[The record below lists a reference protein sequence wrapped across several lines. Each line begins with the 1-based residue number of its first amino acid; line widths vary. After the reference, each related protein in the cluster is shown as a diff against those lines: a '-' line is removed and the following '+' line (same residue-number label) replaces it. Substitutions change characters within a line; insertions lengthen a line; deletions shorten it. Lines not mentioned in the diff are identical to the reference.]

1 MDDKQQY
8 PQKTS
13 SEFIIIRVYSLLVS
27 QVKVFIKLL
36 FRFSE
41 KFIDDSFRSCNFRM
55 YEVISLWLFLFLP
68 SPVNSEISGIDVLIL
83 KYNNGRYTAS
93 SF

>member
-41 KFIDDSFRSCNFRM
+41 KFIDDSFRSGNFRT